1 MWVAWKSPGNGMM
14 LVYRYAVYR
23 VRSEY
28 RESEMAF
35 RWYYTYHVLDSK
47 VSSLAYVILGHVLMS
62 LGGYA
67 GDAEGM
73 YA

>member
-1 MWVAWKSPGNGMM
+1 M
-14 LVYRYAVYR
+14 LFTEFVLSIGR
-23 VRSEY
+23 VRWHC
-28 RESEMAF
+28 R
-35 RWYYTYHVLDSK
+35 RYYTYHVLDSK